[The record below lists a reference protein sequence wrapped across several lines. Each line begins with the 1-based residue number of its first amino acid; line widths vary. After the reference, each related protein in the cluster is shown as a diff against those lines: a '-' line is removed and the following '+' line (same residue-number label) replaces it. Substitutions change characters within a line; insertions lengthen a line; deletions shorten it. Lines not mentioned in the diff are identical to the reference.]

1 MTWDIF
7 NPRSSNPWAGLSN
20 CRDHFSSTLFLW
32 RYLVTP
38 SNQSRAGIIT
48 QLLYQH
54 VSPMISQDLGNL
66 GIILPYFHIFSQLG
80 ASNIFSQLGV
90 AMLSSQVTIPGTP
103 QQFRIQVRLHLEE
116 PWQGTK
122 VPWCVVVNHPG
133 SSSGILTNTIA
144 TEKGLDSLCLMS
156 CAIPSANHTS

>member
-1 MTWDIF
+1 
-7 NPRSSNPWAGLSN
+7 
-20 CRDHFSSTLFLW
+20 
-32 RYLVTP
+32 
-38 SNQSRAGIIT
+38 
-48 QLLYQH
+48 
-54 VSPMISQDLGNL
+54 MISQNL
-66 GIILPYFHIFSQLG
+66 EIILPYFHIFSQLG
-80 ASNIFSQLGV
+80 ASSKFSQLGV

-122 VPWCVVVNHPG
+122 VPRCVVVNHPG
-133 SSSGILTNTIA
+133 SSSSGILTIQIRSHPGSGA